1 MKLEYTGKI
10 TTRHTNT
17 VGRKTYATGKRTW
30 EHQMSFEKERRESSS
45 KKKLADNMAK
55 WKDSDQPEDYI
66 QHFQETIKEARISE
80 TEWPAR
86 LRLLLTGKALTSY
99 SRYVPEESKNVY
111 YKDQYGRDLCTFTKK
126 STESRQKTART
137 LEFMIGRCLE
147 GCESL
152 KDVCSVLAKF
162 KLFSLSSL
170 LYSSFVQLQKPATP
184 VETIHSQTRN
194 SQYHQSRPWH
204 RNSDRS
210 GGREWSS
217 EKGRQTGGNG
227 YKQ

>member
-1 MKLEYTGKI
+1 M
-10 TTRHTNT
+10 
-17 VGRKTYATGKRTW
+17 
-30 EHQMSFEKERRESSS
+30 
-45 KKKLADNMAK
+45 
-55 WKDSDQPEDYI
+55 
-66 QHFQETIKEARISE
+66 
-80 TEWPAR
+80 
-86 LRLLLTGKALTSY
+86 
-99 SRYVPEESKNVY
+99 PEESKNVY
-111 YKDQYGRDLCTFTKK
+111 YKLKEALPKAMGVSQDQYGRDLCTFTKK

-152 KDVCSVLAKF
+152 KDVCSVLAKY

-170 LYSSFVQLQKPATP
+170 LCSSFVQLQKPATP
-184 VETIHSQTRN
+184 LETIHSQTRN

-227 YKQ
+227 YKQWRIQ